1 MRGWQKVRK
10 PRTWGPPAAT
20 ERLREPWRETL
31 GVVVFQDQV
40 LDVAVHLA
48 GFTVGEAEGLRRAM
62 SRKRSLAALEA
73 WRERFVAGALEKGVA
88 EQQAHEI
95 YDKLVAFSGF
105 GFPKSHSAA
114 FGLLA
119 YQSAWLR
126 HHHPAEFLAA
136 LLNAQPMGFYPPSTL
151 VRDGQRRGVET
162 RPPDI
167 NRSAAGCDIEDGAVR
182 VGLEYVQGLSKDDA
196 EAVEEE

>member
-1 MRGWQKVRK
+1 MHPYIERRQKLRDD
-10 PRTWGPPAAT
+10 PTFRAPADHPLL
-20 ERLREPWRETL
+20 EEPLRETL
-31 GVVVFQDQV
+31 GVIVFQDQV

-62 SRKRSLAALEA
+62 SRKRSHAALEA

-88 EQQAHEI
+88 EQQANEL

-126 HHHPAEFLAA
+126 HHYAAEFLAA
-136 LLNAQPMGFYPPSTL
+136 LLNAQPMGFYPPATL

-162 RPPDI
+162 RPPHV
-167 NRSAAGCDIEDGAVR
+167 NLSEVAA
-182 VGLEYVQGLSKDDA
+182 
-196 EAVEEE
+196 